1 MRRAGNFVV
10 LAGAAALVACA
21 TEAPTV
27 ASTQKVDI
35 PSGYRR
41 VVAANGE
48 ELFCRSD
55 LDAGSHVQRTTV
67 CLTAAQLKATAENS
81 QDFITN
87 VQEGSNLAG
96 AR

>member
-1 MRRAGNFVV
+1 MKRVRTFAV

-21 TEAPTV
+21 TQATDP
-27 ASTQKVDI
+27 SL

-41 VVAANGE
+41 VVTAQGA

-67 CLTAAQLKATAENS
+67 CLTAAELKASQENS
-81 QDFITN
+81 QDFITD
-87 VQEGSNLAG
+87 VQGGSKLSG
-96 AR
+96 AK